1 MKQGN
6 IMRGKKRPPE
16 EQVSNVVGPLPPC
29 KVCGEPAAGFHYGA
43 NTCEACKGFFR
54 RSLLRNGDY
63 VCSGNGNCVIGSNRR
78 KSCPKCRYLK
88 CLNVGM
94 SKEAIK
100 TGRYT
105 YMKRTQDTL
114 ELKQIAQTSKT
125 DSSPCQSLSNSSN
138 VGSSSESSTSLESP
152 ISAHSISEN
161 SDHIPCLGSVFKEVM
176 QLDSSSSLITSS
188 AEKHTVEPLD
198 FQCSDADVGN
208 LQLSTHETVMHLMSD
223 TVHQSELSEFSS
235 ACTSEQST
243 QLLEFSFAGTA
254 DSVVPD
260 IHRDQSEAM
269 TLTDLL
275 MIGEPDTSWLKY
287 SERELDEFVQVVV
300 SSHRELILDL
310 NCVSDEEIERRTL
323 ECKERCRLQTEIFG
337 HLGTIDID
345 EHEHIYNTTGI
356 DVDGRIADINY
367 CSTKM
372 DNDIRHM
379 IAFMK
384 HIPGFKDLCIPD
396 QIELVK
402 GSIYEL
408 FLLAYYRGYN
418 IKEYIAVEQNRAYC
432 YHQMTCFYSKEL
444 IEKLFRLTHHLQQL
458 RLNFETVVVLKVVC
472 IFFPDR
478 VNISRYDHIE
488 RIHHK
493 VIQALLLLLRRQYSD
508 GHLKIFAKIISFLT
522 SLRSFVLDCRKLW
535 EEMNFERYTDIAKKP
550 ILAEL
555 FKGST
560 Y

>member
-1 MKQGN
+1 MDYGKSN
-6 IMRGKKRPPE
+6 IGGKTSFHPVLESTSWLVQMRGKKRPPE

-152 ISAHSISEN
+152 MSAHSISEN

-188 AEKHTVEPLD
+188 AEKQTVEPLD

-208 LQLSTHETVMHLMSD
+208 LQLSTHETVMHLTSD
-223 TVHQSELSEFSS
+223 TVHQSALSEFSS

-243 QLLEFSFAGTA
+243 RLSEFSLAGTA

-310 NCVSDEEIERRTL
+310 NCVSDEEIERRAL

-384 HIPGFKDLCIPD
+384 QIP
-396 QIELVK
+396 

-432 YHQMTCFYSKEL
+432 YHQMTCFYSNEL
-444 IEKLFRLTHHLQQL
+444 IEKLFRLTHHLQKL

-472 IFFPDR
+472 IFFPADS
-478 VNISRYDHIE
+478 NLT
-488 RIHHK
+488 
-493 VIQALLLLLRRQYSD
+493 ATW
-508 GHLKIFAKIISFLT
+508 KIFAKIISFLT

-535 EEMNFERYTDIAKKP
+535 NEMNFERYTDIAKKP